1 MAKLS
6 LKGIISLSH
15 QLIKDGK
22 TNTHNVELVQ
32 DDFEDCVVLTVE
44 EATDIKYHL
53 SNLTIISGLVED
65 HFRCKPIYKLL
76 NLLRDRIEQS
86 EMSKQSS

>member
-1 MAKLS
+1 MARLS

-32 DDFEDCVVLTVE
+32 DDFEDCVMLTIEEAKRLVEHLRLCEVSVNDPFYASDCDAWALDLSYRIDQVE
-44 EATDIKYHL
+44 EEK
-53 SNLTIISGLVED
+53 
-65 HFRCKPIYKLL
+65 
-76 NLLRDRIEQS
+76 
-86 EMSKQSS
+86 